1 MYMTALSATDIE
13 AYNAKGG
20 SQATSTDPQAAQDRF
35 LKLFVAQLDNQDPLN
50 PMDNAQ
56 MTSQMAQ
63 INTVTGIQQLNQTLQ
78 GMATQFSALQN
89 MQGVSLVGRQVVV
102 DGNALQVNG
111 TTGQGAFTLPAAV
124 DMVRVDVLSAAGD
137 VIGSAALGARTAGM
151 HNFDLDLSALGVNPA
166 AAAGFQVFA
175 THGGQSVTA
184 TTLARPRIES
194 VGMVDGAMRLRTT
207 QGQTVGYD
215 QILAFQ

>member
-1 MYMTALSATDIE
+1 MFMTALSTADIE

-63 INTVTGIQQLNQTLQ
+63 INTVTGIQQLNQTLE

-102 DGNALQVNG
+102 DGNVLQLNG
-111 TTGQGAFTLPAAV
+111 SKAQGAFTLPSAA
-124 DMVRVDVLSAAGD
+124 DAVRVDVLGAAGD
-137 VIGSAALGARTAGM
+137 VIGSANLGPQTAGM
-151 HNFDLDLSALGVNPA
+151 NNFEVDLAILGINPS

-175 THGGQSVTA
+175 TNAGQSVTA

-207 QGQTVGYD
+207 QGQTIGYD

>member
-1 MYMTALSATDIE
+1 MFMTPISNADIE

-20 SQATSTDPQAAQDRF
+20 SNAASSDPQAAQDRF

-89 MQGVSLVGRQVVV
+89 MQGISLVGRQVVV
-102 DGNALQVNG
+102 DGNRLNVSG
-111 TTGQGAFTLPAAV
+111 TTAQGAFSLPAGADV
-124 DMVRVDVLSAAGD
+124 TRVDVLSSAGA
-137 VIGSAALGARTAGM
+137 VIGSASLGAKAAGM
-151 HNFDLDLSALGVNPA
+151 NNFDLDLAALGIDPA

-175 THGGQSVTA
+175 TSGGSAVTA
-184 TTLARPRIES
+184 TTMARPRIES

-207 QGQTVGYD
+207 QGQTISYD